1 MKINKTD
8 ILDKSSESHSWY
20 ALYTMVRHEKVVNNA
35 LQKKDI
41 KTFLPLRTSINR
53 WSDRKKEVSVPLFP
67 GYIFIHAGW
76 EEISKS
82 LNTRSVVRVLGNSD
96 GPIPIPD
103 MQIEGIRTLIEN
115 KINFEAHPLIKVGR
129 EVVVSNGPLEGFTGK
144 VIEKRGSY
152 KLILS
157 LDLIKR
163 SVSAEVDINDVELV

>member
-1 MKINKTD
+1 MKNNVIDVYENN
-8 ILDKSSESHSWY
+8 LDNHSWY
-20 ALYTMVRHEKVVNNA
+20 ALYTMVRHEKVVENA
-35 LQKKDI
+35 LKKKDI
-41 KTFLPLRTSINR
+41 KTFLPLRTTINR
-53 WSDRKKEVSVPLFP
+53 WSDRKKEVSTPLFP

-76 EEISKS
+76 EDISKS

-96 GPIPIPD
+96 GPVPIPD
-103 MQIEGIRTLIEN
+103 MQIEGIRVLIEN
-115 KINFEAHPLIKVGR
+115 KINFDAHPLINVGR

-144 VIEKRGSY
+144 VIEKRGNY